1 MLIFHLK
8 IKSSPPQ
15 SDRWADLLQAK
26 LRIWFNNEC
35 LGRGGGDRWKGLTS
49 KYYICCSDRELGMWK
64 IAAPAAVSTA
74 TFIHPFGYFVQ
85 CEYMVECHHNKA
97 LYTTQINKTCE
108 IKDGW
113 TKIHSLSSYRKQQ
126 ALIIEMA
133 TNFIQA
139 EFKNKINVLQT
150 SSFSLTMIASTLI
163 EQYRN

>member
-1 MLIFHLK
+1 MRTLIFHLK
-8 IKSSPPQ
+8 IKSSPSQ
-15 SDRWADLLQAK
+15 TDRWADLLEAK

-64 IAAPAAVSTA
+64 MAPAAVSTA
-74 TFIHPFGYFVQ
+74 TFIHPFGYFVH

-108 IKDGW
+108 IKEGW
-113 TKIHSLSSYRKQQ
+113 TKIHSLSSYRKQ

-133 TNFIQA
+133 THFIQA
-139 EFKNKINVLQT
+139 EFKNKMNVLQT